1 MTCIIGDPDGAF
13 VHFAPLTTSDN
24 SLLVLGLY
32 PNAKADIKRVCATE
46 HEMLDLLKFDNVDWV
61 DFVPLSSRS
70 TNAVIDQRIVESF
83 ADDEELVRDYCRRF
97 AEHLS
102 ADANAMGCVY
112 IAGGTCQAAFE
123 KAIKME
129 IITREVCLSATHDIS
144 IMSIGGKRFIVLEHA
159 PHPSWHLVMGREPK
173 AVRIFKE
180 TMCTFNGMRCW
191 CAAPGEAPLDECVHA
206 ALGDLADTFA
216 ARASARPFLT
226 ELLYKKSTDH
236 FSPKH
241 AHLRHMD
248 AHLPKVQVL
257 LRKWH
262 ERGPKVLQSI
272 LMSGDL
278 YTDLVGRDAALE
290 KWFIKLGPKAFPTFM
305 CNGIASRIGEEAF
318 EKVLERWF
326 NKLGPKAFPTFMCN
340 GIASRIGEEAFEKV
354 LERWFNKL
362 GPKAFP
368 TFMCNGIASR
378 IGEEAFEKVLE
389 RWLELLATHGDLEGS
404 SFVSIFS
411 RGSFVMR
418 VAERKFEAHLVE
430 LFTKKLDC
438 SPQKL
443 GAFLRQHDGKKLDR
457 I

>member
-180 TMCTFNGMRCW
+180 TMCTLNGMRCW
-191 CAAPGEAPLDECVHA
+191 CAGGNDIAPC
-206 ALGDLADTFA
+206 DLKGSCFA
-216 ARASARPFLT
+216 
-226 ELLYKKSTDH
+226 
-236 FSPKH
+236 
-241 AHLRHMD
+241 
-248 AHLPKVQVL
+248 
-257 LRKWH
+257 
-262 ERGPKVLQSI
+262 
-272 LMSGDL
+272 
-278 YTDLVGRDAALE
+278 
-290 KWFIKLGPKAFPTFM
+290 
-305 CNGIASRIGEEAF
+305 
-318 EKVLERWF
+318 
-326 NKLGPKAFPTFMCN
+326 
-340 GIASRIGEEAFEKV
+340 
-354 LERWFNKL
+354 
-362 GPKAFP
+362 
-368 TFMCNGIASR
+368 
-378 IGEEAFEKVLE
+378 
-389 RWLELLATHGDLEGS
+389 
-404 SFVSIFS
+404 SIFG
-411 RGSFVMR
+411 RGSFVKR
-418 VAERKFEAHLVE
+418 ISDPAFEDRIIE
-430 LFTKKLDC
+430 LFVEQLGR
-438 SPQKL
+438 SPEL
-443 GAFLRQHDGKKLDR
+443 LRGFLRKNDVSKLTSSDPGAHETR
-457 I
+457 SLYFELSQKNKISSLQMAGARWTWA

>member
-180 TMCTFNGMRCW
+180 TMCTLNGMRLW
-191 CAAPGEAPLDECVHA
+191 CAGRNDISACVDE
-206 ALGDLADTFA
+206 ALGDLAQVTT
-216 ARASARPFLT
+216 ARATARTFVT
-226 ELLYKKSTDH
+226 ELLYGRPTGRFLK
-236 FSPKH
+236 KH
-241 AHLRHMD
+241 AHLRFMD
-248 AHLPKVQVL
+248 AHVPEVQSL

-262 ERGPKVLQSI
+262 GRSVLHSI
-272 LMSGDL
+272 LTCGEL
-278 YTDLVGRDAALE
+278 YTDLVRHDTALE
-290 KWFIKLGPKAFPTFM
+290 RWYDKLGDKFVTFM
-305 CNGIASRIGEEAF
+305 CGSVASRLGEPAF
-318 EKVLERWF
+318 IKAATRWSVE
-326 NKLGPKAFPTFMCN
+326 LGDKFATFMC
-340 GIASRIGEEAFEKV
+340 GSVASRLGEPNFEAT
-354 LERWFNKL
+354 LERL
-362 GPKAFP
+362 
-368 TFMCNGIASR
+368 
-378 IGEEAFEKVLE
+378 FEV
-389 RWLELLATHGDLEGS
+389 LATSGDVKGS
-404 SFVSIFS
+404 CFASIFG
-411 RGSFVMR
+411 RGSFVKR
-418 VAERKFEAHLVE
+418 ISDPAFEDRIIE
-430 LFTKKLDC
+430 LFVEQLGRSPQSLVTYLGKNDGSKLD
-438 SPQKL
+438 K
-443 GAFLRQHDGKKLDR
+443 